1 MGTEVMLAATA
12 VTTAVSAYGQ
22 YKAGKSQEAYYKA
35 QANQIQLQGRIEAA
49 KAKQQGTKALDEAN
63 EAMALTVARSAA
75 GGLNPFA
82 SDSSPLF
89 IQFKSLSGGVQDWI
103 TARDTAFNI
112 TTMSQTQAENYR
124 QAGRDAARGGTMSA
138 LMTIGQGA
146 LTMNKIKPFST
157 WTMPGKPSPSTF
169 MISDIKVKENIIFK
183 EKSKTGINIYE
194 WNYVWDKQKYK
205 GVLAQEIVKSHPQAV
220 IKDKYGYLNVC
231 YDLLDVEMSVV
242 NGR

>member
-1 MGTEVMLAATA
+1 MLAAAA

-22 YKAGKSQEAYYKA
+22 YQAGKSQEAYYKA
-35 QANQIQLQGRIEAA
+35 QANQFQLQGRIEAA

-138 LMTIGQGA
+138 LMTIARGGMTMGQIGGPPSGSSPPP
-146 LTMNKIKPFST
+146 N
-157 WTMPGKPSPSTF
+157 PG
-169 MISDIKVKENIIFK
+169 V
-183 EKSKTGINIYE
+183 G
-194 WNYVWDKQKYK
+194 
-205 GVLAQEIVKSHPQAV
+205 
-220 IKDKYGYLNVC
+220 
-231 YDLLDVEMSVV
+231 
-242 NGR
+242 